1 MKSGITYGRLHFTH
15 KILPICSE
23 KMLGLFLVLLFCS
36 CKGEPVK
43 KEKAADSI
51 AVRRI
56 AEAPAGKT
64 AENCYDYLTELVR
77 SSNFPFSEWKIDQ
90 KEVNLVIDDDNKET
104 ILCQLVIDSGGSGII
119 GWIEYRKKDGRLMNT
134 SANLEQPLVLKYD
147 AKWKDAFDSC
157 VAR

>member
-1 MKSGITYGRLHFTH
+1 MAGF
-15 KILPICSE
+15 ILPIKYYPSVQE

-64 AENCYDYLTELVR
+64 AENCYDYLTELVM

-90 KEVNLVIDDDNKET
+90 KNVNLVIDDDNKET
-104 ILCQLVIDSGGSGII
+104 ISYQLVIYFGGA
-119 GWIEYRKKDGRLMNT
+119 E
-134 SANLEQPLVLKYD
+134 P
-147 AKWKDAFDSC
+147 
-157 VAR
+157 